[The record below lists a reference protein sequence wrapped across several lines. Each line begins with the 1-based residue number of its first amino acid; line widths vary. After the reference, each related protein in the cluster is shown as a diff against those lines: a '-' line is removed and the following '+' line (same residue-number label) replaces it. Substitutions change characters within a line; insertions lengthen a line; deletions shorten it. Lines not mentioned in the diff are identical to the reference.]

1 MTTKTLKNTNFCN
14 NCGRVGHL
22 FHQCKNPITSIG
34 IICFRKNNDKLEY
47 LLIKRKDSL
56 GYVDFMRGKYPIF
69 NKDYIINLLSEM
81 TYDECMKIKNRDFDE
96 LWNELW
102 GEYVGTQYRNEEK
115 ISKEKFKLLKSGITI
130 NNINYDLSNLIDEIS
145 NNYKEPEWGFPKGRR
160 NYQEKDYNCAMREFE
175 EETGYNKND
184 IYLLQNIIPLEE
196 IFTGSNYKSYKHK
209 YYLGYLDISNK
220 PKFDFQESE
229 VSEVKWFSY
238 EECLERIRPYN
249 LEKKDILK
257 KVDNILKKYTLYT

>member
-1 MTTKTLKNTNFCN
+1 M
-14 NCGRVGHL
+14 V
-22 FHQCKNPITSIG
+22 
-34 IICFRKNNDKLEY
+34 
-47 LLIKRKDSL
+47 
-56 GYVDFMRGKYPIF
+56 
-69 NKDYIINLLSEM
+69 
-81 TYDECMKIKNRDFDE
+81 E

-115 ISKEKFKLLKSGITI
+115 ISKEKFKLLKTGITI
-130 NNINYDLSNLIDEIS
+130 NNINYNLCNLIDEIS

-209 YYLGYLDISNK
+209 YFVMYMKINNTLCEND
-220 PKFDFQESE
+220 FDPTE
-229 VSEVKWFSY
+229 VSKMEWKTY
-238 EECLERIRPYN
+238 EQCISSIRDYN
-249 LEKKDILK
+249 VEKKKGSDQDIR
-257 KVDNILKKYTLYT
+257 VYM